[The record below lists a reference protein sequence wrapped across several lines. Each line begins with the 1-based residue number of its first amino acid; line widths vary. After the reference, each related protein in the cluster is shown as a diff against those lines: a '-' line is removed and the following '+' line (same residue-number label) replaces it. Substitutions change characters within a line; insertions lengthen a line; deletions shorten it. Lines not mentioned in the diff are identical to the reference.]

1 MSCAKIVQIEDNTR
15 IAKIRIAIPS
25 WLVFIVECRL
35 SFLKERRLEQTPT
48 EFRESCGSFFIC
60 SAVAKRYRV
69 EEYPYCFSIHLRA
82 FTNASIHGVT
92 SS

>member
-35 SFLKERRLEQTPT
+35 SFLK
-48 EFRESCGSFFIC
+48 
-60 SAVAKRYRV
+60 
-69 EEYPYCFSIHLRA
+69 
-82 FTNASIHGVT
+82 
-92 SS
+92 